1 MVRGMGVMCEG
12 RTSWREV
19 DSGAYLGVEGKGVG
33 VLQEV
38 LELVLLL
45 GP

>member
-1 MVRGMGVMCEG
+1 MVGDTGIMCEG
-12 RTSWREV
+12 RPSWREV